1 MEERHVVTC
10 FLEHDG
16 RVLVLRRS
24 ERVGTYRGRWA
35 GVSGSIEPGATPL
48 AQAYRELSE
57 EAGLRA
63 GDVELAAAGEPLVV
77 VDEALQRRWI
87 VHPFRFRLLR
97 PERLRLDW
105 EHTELRWIEPGEL
118 SGLDTVPMLAETWQ
132 RVAPG
137 NIEAELEA
145 RVLAI
150 ENDTTRGAAGLAAE
164 ALRTLAFAAVHLP
177 AATPAGLLAQLDR
190 LARRLA
196 LARPGM
202 AAVRNAV
209 ARFQETLRTLG
220 SAQALPELRDALA
233 RAAVELTDRLQTAR
247 RRAAARAAAVL
258 PAGAPVLTCTDSA
271 TVEETLRAARD
282 RQGGGDVL
290 VVSYVTPDG
299 TDHGALLA
307 ARLRQ
312 AGLAVELVPLE
323 TIGDAARRAGC
334 GLLGADTVFGDG
346 SIVNGTP
353 SRHVAGAL
361 AAAGRPLYIVCDSFK
376 RVPDPPP
383 PPESLP
389 PGFDLVPAALIT
401 RIITE
406 E

>member
-1 MEERHVVTC
+1 MDEQHVVTC
-10 FLEHDG
+10 FLEHGG
-16 RVLVLRRS
+16 RVLLLRRS

-35 GVSGSIEPGATPL
+35 GVSGTIEPGATPL
-48 AQAYRELSE
+48 AQAYRELE
-57 EAGLRA
+57 EEVGLHT

-87 VHPFRFRLLR
+87 VHPFRFRLLH

-105 EHTELRWIEPGEL
+105 EHTELRWIEPSEL
-118 SGLDTVPMLAETWQ
+118 AGLDTVPMLAETWQ

-137 NIEAELEA
+137 NVEAEIEA

-150 ENDTTRGAAGLAAE
+150 ENDTLRGAAGLAAE
-164 ALRTLAFAAVHLP
+164 ALRTLAFAAAHLP
-177 AATPAGLLAQLDR
+177 AATPADLLAQLDGLAQR
-190 LARRLA
+190 LAM
-196 LARPGM
+196 ARPGM
-202 AAVRNAV
+202 AAVRTAV
-209 ARFQETLRTLG
+209 ARFQEILSALG
-220 SAQALPELRDALA
+220 AVQRLPELRDALA
-233 RAAVELTDRLQTAR
+233 RAAAELIGQLQTAR
-247 RRAAARAAAVL
+247 TRAAERAAAVL

-271 TVEETLRAARD
+271 TVEETLRVARD
-282 RQGGGDVL
+282 RQRSYDVL

-307 ARLRQ
+307 ARLRP
-312 AGLAVELVPLE
+312 AGLTVELVTLE
-323 TIGDAARRAGC
+323 AIGNAARRAGC
-334 GLLGADTVFGDG
+334 GLLGADTVFADG

-353 SRHVAGAL
+353 SLRVAEAL

-383 PPESLP
+383 SPESLP
-389 PGFDLVPAALIT
+389 AGFDLVPAALIT
-401 RIITE
+401 RIIME